1 MLLTGDSGA
10 GKSTLNRLLEKQL
23 WEKKEEPGAIPL
35 FISLASIDK
44 PEHDLIAKAL
54 KKKGLSEF
62 QIQTLKKEKQ
72 KFIFILD
79 GYDEIRQMQNL
90 YLSNRISQSDGWQG
104 QMVISC
110 RSEYLGQD
118 YLSRFQPNPNLKGK
132 DSFFQEVVIEP
143 FSEAERQCYLEKYVA
158 HNQMGWASQRYQAAL
173 EQQPHLKALVSNPFL
188 LRVVLD
194 ALPYLENEGKV
205 RSAVQLRLDL
215 YDQFVRLWFER
226 NQQRLST
233 QDLTG
238 TRGVIFREL
247 SDDGFA
253 RHGLQF
259 VQDLAVH
266 LYTENAGNSVLH
278 YSLFNDKGNWQEA
291 LYRCGRW
298 MHKNQLRHLLTRLR
312 P

>member
-1 MLLTGDSGA
+1 
-10 GKSTLNRLLEKQL
+10 
-23 WEKKEEPGAIPL
+23 
-35 FISLASIDK
+35 
-44 PEHDLIAKAL
+44 
-54 KKKGLSEF
+54 
-62 QIQTLKKEKQ
+62 
-72 KFIFILD
+72 
-79 GYDEIRQMQNL
+79 MQNL

-143 FSEAERQCYLEKYVA
+143 FSEAERECYLKKYVA
-158 HNQMGWASQRYQAAL
+158 HNQTGWASQRYQAAL
-173 EQQPHLKALVSNPFL
+173 EQQPHLKDLVSNPFL

-194 ALPYLENEGKV
+194 ALPYLQNEGKA

-266 LYTENAGNSVLH
+266 LYTENAGNPVLH
-278 YSLFNDKGNWQEA
+278 YSLFNDKGNWREA
-291 LYRCGRW
+291 FFGLED
-298 MHKNQLRHLLTRLR
+298 KQQLLREAWPLTRSGNQYRFIHKSLLEYCVARSLALR
-312 P
+312 VVRCVQLVRYPPPPW